1 MLGICIYNLAN
12 YYKKL
17 AVNCVTARDIYE
29 LKVYPKSSVLSFWF
43 ALHSWY
49 CAIDSWTQLKDNVNK
64 CNKSHQKAK
73 DLYKT
78 SRNQNYKEKL

>member
-1 MLGICIYNLAN
+1 MKFCVVNCKRVYCYFIRFVLGICIYNLAN

-43 ALHSWY
+43 ALHS
-49 CAIDSWTQLKDNVNK
+49 
-64 CNKSHQKAK
+64 
-73 DLYKT
+73 
-78 SRNQNYKEKL
+78 